1 MHVVNTIGFES
12 ALSAMPRAP
21 TFAEHYAAT
30 SLNNVD
36 TGKESDM
43 NADIR
48 VEDTRFERTTKLRAR
63 GTAGEQR
70 PFSLYI
76 ARSVSIY
83 C

>member
-43 NADIR
+43 NADNR
-48 VEDTRFERTTKLRAR
+48 VEGNRVESDN
-63 GTAGEQR
+63 
-70 PFSLYI
+70 
-76 ARSVSIY
+76 
-83 C
+83 

>member
-1 MHVVNTIGFES
+1 MHVVNIIGFES
-12 ALSAMPRAP
+12 AFSVMPRAP
-21 TFAEHYAAT
+21 TWTEHYTAT
-30 SLNNVD
+30 TQNSVD
-36 TGKESDM
+36 TGEESDID
-43 NADIR
+43 ADIR
-48 VEDTRFERTTKLRAR
+48 VEDTRFESTTKLRAR